1 MLRQWKRVRGLIWF
15 ASWFDIHAKLWEK
28 PKTEY
33 EGPSK
38 ICLHVRSLR
47 VIIPKCRIAPNHG
60 SKTMPKIMSS
70 RRWLQNHAPWSG
82 TREFC
87 QCSFGEAKI
96 LTGPHIFYF
105 YNIWYYIYL
114 CTYVYMYI
122 FVTCIFNITS
132 SKFAGITVVFLH
144 IAVHATF
151 GNIDMW
157 LIWRHRFGEF
167 LFAPF
172 WPDRTSFLVFS
183 YIFLTRTS
191 CCLDIT
197 KGSDT
202 LSLTQTW
209 TMDTLAGSEKQ
220 LDGVCFFS
228 IPYWPIL
235 ASVWQWTFK
244 VFQGIQ
250 LLRIVSN
257 NSLEAFD
264 EDFGKTLPNL
274 TVLMAE
280 TGFLPK
286 WRGRFFRRIAG
297 LKSRHY

>member
-1 MLRQWKRVRGLIWF
+1 MQLWWCWTCPVTSCNTLVWATCLFSTLCVLAIWGLLLSSYTLTCPVHVEAVKESSWVDFFLNVWF

-172 WPDRTSFLVFS
+172 FGPTGPRSWCFHIFFWLGQVAVWILQKAPILYPWLKPGPWIHLLALKNNWMVFVFS
-183 YIFLTRTS
+183 ASHI
-191 CCLDIT
+191 
-197 KGSDT
+197 G
-202 LSLTQTW
+202 
-209 TMDTLAGSEKQ
+209 
-220 LDGVCFFS
+220 
-228 IPYWPIL
+228 PY
-235 ASVWQWTFK
+235 
-244 VFQGIQ
+244 
-250 LLRIVSN
+250 
-257 NSLEAFD
+257 
-264 EDFGKTLPNL
+264 
-274 TVLMAE
+274 
-280 TGFLPK
+280 
-286 WRGRFFRRIAG
+286 
-297 LKSRHY
+297 